1 MPRWVVEAQLCS
13 VFLPALT
20 GDCRAETA
28 PCSPPGP
35 RVRPWCCGGAPGLL
49 VVLSLQGLRV
59 GVRGSGG
66 ALVLRK
72 CIVMV
77 CRRFLVGS
85 LFGWGG
91 YFTSVPPPLH
101 PPQPAQIA
109 HPHLWKE
116 SFFPGLCPNGSEH
129 SASPRTGGLHPPWQQ
144 PYTLWPCTPPYLTPW
159 ADPPVQLHPH
169 PALCPGRS
177 WGCGREDLSHG
188 NAGSAPQRSTGQNPT
203 HTVRPRSCVPLMWGS
218 GEQNCSGTRSCG
230 AAT

>member
-59 GVRGSGG
+59 GVRGGGG

-91 YFTSVPPPLH
+91 IFYFCPPSPPP
-101 PPQPAQIA
+101 PPNLLKLPTPTSGRKVSFQGCARMGA
-109 HPHLWKE
+109 NTALPHALV
-116 SFFPGLCPNGSEH
+116 GSI
-129 SASPRTGGLHPPWQQ
+129 P
-144 PYTLWPCTPPYLTPW
+144 
-159 ADPPVQLHPH
+159 
-169 PALCPGRS
+169 
-177 WGCGREDLSHG
+177 HG
-188 NAGSAPQRSTGQNPT
+188 NNPT
-203 HTVRPRSCVPLMWGS
+203 HSGPAHPL
-218 GEQNCSGTRSCG
+218 T
-230 AAT
+230 